1 MKKRFSLCKKVGV
14 FLLTAVMCTSQLN
27 VQAEKKYDF
36 ETEYQ
41 VIAGANGY
49 FIAKNQKGEYGLLD
63 REGEKAVG
71 FDYSEM
77 EFPKDTMQYQ
87 YIKVKQNKNWGI
99 VDYDENTL
107 VPLNFE
113 KVSEYS
119 NGNTIAAG
127 YNGNTTYLYD
137 LKGKEQK
144 KQLTGSGS
152 YSVISDTVFWG
163 KEDIRNEKDNTLVKL
178 EENSLLDKKKNSLAV
193 KVGDTHYA
201 VQKYTTQLTGN
212 LETDQNIEVYEK
224 DEKTQDILPEEEWVK
239 DKDSTVKG
247 SLKLIK
253 AVSDKNIIA
262 DMQMDDGFKVI
273 YNIEDGQSTS
283 KYKSKKD
290 LTIVIDPGHGGIQS
304 GTQRGTVEEKTLNL
318 KIAQYLK
325 EALEKY
331 KGVTVSL
338 TRDGDY
344 DVSLTDRTQYSVD
357 KNADL
362 MVSIHNNATGDCAA
376 YDSGCTVLAAKDG
389 YKQEL
394 ADEEQKLACN
404 ILNEL
409 EALGIEN
416 QGILLRDSEANEKY
430 ENGELADYYAII
442 RGGVLKDIP
451 TVLVEHAFVDDDSD
465 FENYLSSDAKL
476 KVLAEAD
483 AKGIAR
489 YYQLTTEDGKKA
501 ESPLENYK
509 EKIVHIVDGNSAH
522 NKISYKTY
530 YPSSQK
536 DNKETDSGTD
546 KITTNNGQTEQTT
559 ESITA
564 QGKKDATEKVKRTEK
579 SSEQTLDTTANTSFK
594 EVTHSPKKENIRVD
608 SIILF
613 VMIVALVAAL
623 ILLKILLGKRKK

>member
-1 MKKRFSLCKKVGV
+1 MREIIKIKRLAYFALCSIIFFVV
-14 FLLTAVMCTSQLN
+14 INFCPVNARQTA
-27 VQAEKKYDF
+27 
-36 ETEYQ
+36 
-41 VIAGANGY
+41 
-49 FIAKNQKGEYGLLD
+49 
-63 REGEKAVG
+63 
-71 FDYSEM
+71 
-77 EFPKDTMQYQ
+77 P
-87 YIKVKQNKNWGI
+87 
-99 VDYDENTL
+99 
-107 VPLNFE
+107 
-113 KVSEYS
+113 
-119 NGNTIAAG
+119 
-127 YNGNTTYLYD
+127 
-137 LKGKEQK
+137 
-144 KQLTGSGS
+144 
-152 YSVISDTVFWG
+152 
-163 KEDIRNEKDNTLVKL
+163 
-178 EENSLLDKKKNSLAV
+178 
-193 KVGDTHYA
+193 
-201 VQKYTTQLTGN
+201 
-212 LETDQNIEVYEK
+212 
-224 DEKTQDILPEEEWVK
+224 
-239 DKDSTVKG
+239 
-247 SLKLIK
+247 
-253 AVSDKNIIA
+253 
-262 DMQMDDGFKVI
+262 
-273 YNIEDGQSTS
+273 
-283 KYKSKKD
+283 KKD
-290 LTIVIDPGHGGIQS
+290 LCIVIDPGHGGIQS

-376 YDSGCTVLAAKDG
+376 YDNGCTVLAAKDG

-409 EALGIEN
+409 SALGIEN

-476 KVLAEAD
+476 KALAEAD

-509 EKIVHIVDGNSAH
+509 EKIVHIIDGNCKH

-530 YPSSQK
+530 YSSSK
-536 DNKETDSGTD
+536 KETEEKSANTD
-546 KITTNNGQTEQTT
+546 TTTTKAEKQEQTT
-559 ESITA
+559 EKSAPEAKTDVISESES
-564 QGKKDATEKVKRTEK
+564 QEK
-579 SSEQTLDTTANTSFK
+579 SSEEFSNTAENTSSK
-594 EVTHSPKKENIRVD
+594 SVTKPKKRESVQTD

-613 VMIVALVAAL
+613 VLVAAL
-623 ILLKILLGKRKK
+623 IIALILLGILLKKRKK

>member
-1 MKKRFSLCKKVGV
+1 MKEIIKIKRLAYFALCSIIFFVV
-14 FLLTAVMCTSQLN
+14 INFCPVNARQTS
-27 VQAEKKYDF
+27 
-36 ETEYQ
+36 
-41 VIAGANGY
+41 
-49 FIAKNQKGEYGLLD
+49 
-63 REGEKAVG
+63 
-71 FDYSEM
+71 
-77 EFPKDTMQYQ
+77 P
-87 YIKVKQNKNWGI
+87 
-99 VDYDENTL
+99 
-107 VPLNFE
+107 
-113 KVSEYS
+113 
-119 NGNTIAAG
+119 
-127 YNGNTTYLYD
+127 
-137 LKGKEQK
+137 
-144 KQLTGSGS
+144 
-152 YSVISDTVFWG
+152 
-163 KEDIRNEKDNTLVKL
+163 
-178 EENSLLDKKKNSLAV
+178 
-193 KVGDTHYA
+193 
-201 VQKYTTQLTGN
+201 
-212 LETDQNIEVYEK
+212 
-224 DEKTQDILPEEEWVK
+224 
-239 DKDSTVKG
+239 
-247 SLKLIK
+247 
-253 AVSDKNIIA
+253 
-262 DMQMDDGFKVI
+262 
-273 YNIEDGQSTS
+273 
-283 KYKSKKD
+283 KKD
-290 LTIVIDPGHGGIQS
+290 LCIVIDPGHGGIQS

-376 YDSGCTVLAAKDG
+376 YDNGCTVLAAKDG

-409 EALGIEN
+409 SALGIEN

-451 TVLVEHAFVDDDSD
+451 TVLVEHAFVDDGSD

-476 KVLAEAD
+476 KALAEAD

-509 EKIVHIVDGNSAH
+509 EKIVHIIDGNCKH

-530 YPSSQK
+530 YPSSK
-536 DNKETDSGTD
+536 KETEEKSSNTD
-546 KITTNNGQTEQTT
+546 TTTAEVEKQEQTT
-559 ESITA
+559 EKSAPEAKTDVISA
-564 QGKKDATEKVKRTEK
+564 SKSQEK
-579 SSEQTLDTTANTSFK
+579 SSEEFSNTAENTSSK
-594 EVTHSPKKENIRVD
+594 SVTKPKKRESVQTD

-613 VMIVALVAAL
+613 VLIAALIIAL
-623 ILLKILLGKRKK
+623 ILLGILLKKRKK

>member
-1 MKKRFSLCKKVGV
+1 MMKTIIKTNYFSRVFLYGLIFSLCIFPLSVK
-14 FLLTAVMCTSQLN
+14 ARQTS
-27 VQAEKKYDF
+27 
-36 ETEYQ
+36 
-41 VIAGANGY
+41 
-49 FIAKNQKGEYGLLD
+49 
-63 REGEKAVG
+63 
-71 FDYSEM
+71 
-77 EFPKDTMQYQ
+77 P
-87 YIKVKQNKNWGI
+87 
-99 VDYDENTL
+99 
-107 VPLNFE
+107 
-113 KVSEYS
+113 
-119 NGNTIAAG
+119 
-127 YNGNTTYLYD
+127 
-137 LKGKEQK
+137 
-144 KQLTGSGS
+144 
-152 YSVISDTVFWG
+152 
-163 KEDIRNEKDNTLVKL
+163 
-178 EENSLLDKKKNSLAV
+178 
-193 KVGDTHYA
+193 
-201 VQKYTTQLTGN
+201 
-212 LETDQNIEVYEK
+212 
-224 DEKTQDILPEEEWVK
+224 
-239 DKDSTVKG
+239 
-247 SLKLIK
+247 
-253 AVSDKNIIA
+253 
-262 DMQMDDGFKVI
+262 
-273 YNIEDGQSTS
+273 
-283 KYKSKKD
+283 KKD
-290 LTIVIDPGHGGIQS
+290 LCIVIDPGHGGIQS

-376 YDSGCTVLAAKDG
+376 YDNGCTVLAAKDG

-394 ADEEQKLACN
+394 VDEEQKLACN

-476 KVLAEAD
+476 KALAEAD

-509 EKIVHIVDGNSAH
+509 EKIVHIIDGNCKH

-530 YPSSQK
+530 YPSSK
-536 DNKETDSGTD
+536 KETEEKSANTD
-546 KITTNNGQTEQTT
+546 TTTAEAKKQAQTT
-559 ESITA
+559 EKSAPEAKTDVDLESES
-564 QGKKDATEKVKRTEK
+564 QEK
-579 SSEQTLDTTANTSFK
+579 SSEESSITVENTSSTSAAK
-594 EVTHSPKKENIRVD
+594 TEKRESVQTD
-608 SIILF
+608 SMILF
-613 VMIVALVAAL
+613 VLIAALLIAL
-623 ILLKILLGKRKK
+623 ILLGTLLKKRKK

>member
-1 MKKRFSLCKKVGV
+1 MREIIKIKRLAYFALCSIIFCVV
-14 FLLTAVMCTSQLN
+14 INFCPVNARQTS
-27 VQAEKKYDF
+27 
-36 ETEYQ
+36 
-41 VIAGANGY
+41 
-49 FIAKNQKGEYGLLD
+49 
-63 REGEKAVG
+63 
-71 FDYSEM
+71 
-77 EFPKDTMQYQ
+77 P
-87 YIKVKQNKNWGI
+87 
-99 VDYDENTL
+99 
-107 VPLNFE
+107 
-113 KVSEYS
+113 
-119 NGNTIAAG
+119 
-127 YNGNTTYLYD
+127 
-137 LKGKEQK
+137 
-144 KQLTGSGS
+144 
-152 YSVISDTVFWG
+152 
-163 KEDIRNEKDNTLVKL
+163 
-178 EENSLLDKKKNSLAV
+178 
-193 KVGDTHYA
+193 
-201 VQKYTTQLTGN
+201 
-212 LETDQNIEVYEK
+212 
-224 DEKTQDILPEEEWVK
+224 
-239 DKDSTVKG
+239 
-247 SLKLIK
+247 
-253 AVSDKNIIA
+253 
-262 DMQMDDGFKVI
+262 
-273 YNIEDGQSTS
+273 
-283 KYKSKKD
+283 KKD
-290 LTIVIDPGHGGIQS
+290 LCIVIDPGHGGIQS

-476 KVLAEAD
+476 KALAEAD

-509 EKIVHIVDGNSAH
+509 EKIVHIIDGNCKH
-522 NKISYKTY
+522 NKISYRTY
-530 YPSSQK
+530 YPSSK
-536 DNKETDSGTD
+536 KETEEKSANTD
-546 KITTNNGQTEQTT
+546 TTTAEAKKQEQTT
-559 ESITA
+559 EKSAPEAKTDVDLESES
-564 QGKKDATEKVKRTEK
+564 QEK
-579 SSEQTLDTTANTSFK
+579 SSEESSITVENTSSTLAAK
-594 EVTHSPKKENIRVD
+594 TEKRESVQTD
-608 SIILF
+608 SMILF
-613 VMIVALVAAL
+613 VLIAALLIAL
-623 ILLKILLGKRKK
+623 ILLGTLLKKRKK

>member
-1 MKKRFSLCKKVGV
+1 MKTIIKTNYFSRVFLYGLIFSLCIFPLSVK
-14 FLLTAVMCTSQLN
+14 ARQTS
-27 VQAEKKYDF
+27 
-36 ETEYQ
+36 
-41 VIAGANGY
+41 
-49 FIAKNQKGEYGLLD
+49 
-63 REGEKAVG
+63 
-71 FDYSEM
+71 
-77 EFPKDTMQYQ
+77 P
-87 YIKVKQNKNWGI
+87 
-99 VDYDENTL
+99 
-107 VPLNFE
+107 
-113 KVSEYS
+113 
-119 NGNTIAAG
+119 
-127 YNGNTTYLYD
+127 
-137 LKGKEQK
+137 
-144 KQLTGSGS
+144 
-152 YSVISDTVFWG
+152 
-163 KEDIRNEKDNTLVKL
+163 
-178 EENSLLDKKKNSLAV
+178 
-193 KVGDTHYA
+193 
-201 VQKYTTQLTGN
+201 
-212 LETDQNIEVYEK
+212 
-224 DEKTQDILPEEEWVK
+224 
-239 DKDSTVKG
+239 
-247 SLKLIK
+247 
-253 AVSDKNIIA
+253 
-262 DMQMDDGFKVI
+262 
-273 YNIEDGQSTS
+273 
-283 KYKSKKD
+283 KKD
-290 LTIVIDPGHGGIQS
+290 LCIVIDPGHGGIQS

-376 YDSGCTVLAAKDG
+376 YDNGCTVLAAKDG

-394 ADEEQKLACN
+394 VDEEQKLACN

-409 EALGIEN
+409 SALGIEN

-489 YYQLTTEDGKKA
+489 YYQLATEDGKKA

-509 EKIVHIVDGNSAH
+509 EKIVHIIDGNSAH

-546 KITTNNGQTEQTT
+546 KTTTNNGQTEQTT

-564 QGKKDATEKVKRTEK
+564 KGKKDATEKVKSTEK

-623 ILLKILLGKRKK
+623 ILLKILLGKRQK

>member
-1 MKKRFSLCKKVGV
+1 MMKTIIKTNYFSRVFLYGLIFSLCIFPLSVK
-14 FLLTAVMCTSQLN
+14 ARQTS
-27 VQAEKKYDF
+27 
-36 ETEYQ
+36 
-41 VIAGANGY
+41 
-49 FIAKNQKGEYGLLD
+49 
-63 REGEKAVG
+63 
-71 FDYSEM
+71 
-77 EFPKDTMQYQ
+77 P
-87 YIKVKQNKNWGI
+87 
-99 VDYDENTL
+99 
-107 VPLNFE
+107 
-113 KVSEYS
+113 
-119 NGNTIAAG
+119 
-127 YNGNTTYLYD
+127 
-137 LKGKEQK
+137 
-144 KQLTGSGS
+144 
-152 YSVISDTVFWG
+152 
-163 KEDIRNEKDNTLVKL
+163 
-178 EENSLLDKKKNSLAV
+178 
-193 KVGDTHYA
+193 
-201 VQKYTTQLTGN
+201 
-212 LETDQNIEVYEK
+212 
-224 DEKTQDILPEEEWVK
+224 
-239 DKDSTVKG
+239 
-247 SLKLIK
+247 
-253 AVSDKNIIA
+253 
-262 DMQMDDGFKVI
+262 
-273 YNIEDGQSTS
+273 
-283 KYKSKKD
+283 KKD
-290 LTIVIDPGHGGIQS
+290 LCIVIDPGHGGIQS

-376 YDSGCTVLAAKDG
+376 YDNGCTVLAAKDG

-394 ADEEQKLACN
+394 VDEEQKLACN

-509 EKIVHIVDGNSAH
+509 EKIVHIIDGNSKH

-530 YPSSQK
+530 YPSSK
-536 DNKETDSGTD
+536 KETEEKSSNTD
-546 KITTNNGQTEQTT
+546 TT
-559 ESITA
+559 
-564 QGKKDATEKVKRTEK
+564 ATEAKKQEQITEK
-579 SSEQTLDTTANTSFK
+579 SAPEAKTEILPESESQKKSSEESSNTAENTSSK
-594 EVTHSPKKENIRVD
+594 SVTKPEKRESVQTD
-608 SIILF
+608 SMILF
-613 VMIVALVAAL
+613 ILIAALIIAL
-623 ILLKILLGKRKK
+623 ILLGILLKKRKK

>member
-1 MKKRFSLCKKVGV
+1 M
-14 FLLTAVMCTSQLN
+14 
-27 VQAEKKYDF
+27 
-36 ETEYQ
+36 
-41 VIAGANGY
+41 I
-49 FIAKNQKGEYGLLD
+49 
-63 REGEKAVG
+63 
-71 FDYSEM
+71 
-77 EFPKDTMQYQ
+77 
-87 YIKVKQNKNWGI
+87 
-99 VDYDENTL
+99 
-107 VPLNFE
+107 
-113 KVSEYS
+113 
-119 NGNTIAAG
+119 
-127 YNGNTTYLYD
+127 
-137 LKGKEQK
+137 
-144 KQLTGSGS
+144 
-152 YSVISDTVFWG
+152 
-163 KEDIRNEKDNTLVKL
+163 
-178 EENSLLDKKKNSLAV
+178 
-193 KVGDTHYA
+193 
-201 VQKYTTQLTGN
+201 
-212 LETDQNIEVYEK
+212 
-224 DEKTQDILPEEEWVK
+224 
-239 DKDSTVKG
+239 
-247 SLKLIK
+247 
-253 AVSDKNIIA
+253 
-262 DMQMDDGFKVI
+262 
-273 YNIEDGQSTS
+273 
-283 KYKSKKD
+283 
-290 LTIVIDPGHGGIQS
+290 PGHGGIQS
-304 GTQRGTVEEKTLNL
+304 GTQRGNLEEKTLNL

-331 KGVTVSL
+331 SKVTVSL
-338 TRDGDY
+338 TRNGDY
-344 DVSLTDRTQYSVD
+344 DVSLSDRTLYSAD
-357 KNADL
+357 KDADL
-362 MVSIHNNATGDCAA
+362 MISIHNNATGDCAA
-376 YDSGCTVLAAKDG
+376 YDNGCTVLAAKDG

-476 KVLAEAD
+476 KALAEAD

-509 EKIVHIVDGNSAH
+509 EKIVHIIDGNSAH

-546 KITTNNGQTEQTT
+546 KTTTNNGQTEQTT

-564 QGKKDATEKVKRTEK
+564 KGKKDATEKVKRTEK

-608 SIILF
+608 FYYTFRL
-613 VMIVALVAAL
+613 
-623 ILLKILLGKRKK
+623 